1 MSKVER
7 VKLAKGLE
15 ISRAITGLWQIA
27 DMEKDGKTLDPV
39 ATSKFMEPYVIA
51 GFNAGFYKVQKW
63 KVEEHRMPNDPLFFI
78 ESIPYA
84 ETRNYVKSVITDYW
98 IYQTKL
104 GISQYSLASMVQGG
118 QPIYYSLDKE
128 KIKALQTFAYSK
140 DDGL

>member
-51 GFNAGFYKVQKW
+51 GFNTFDMADHYG
-63 KVEEHRMPNDPLFFI
+63 
-78 ESIPYA
+78 SA
-84 ETRNYVKSVITDYW
+84 EIID
-98 IYQTKL
+98 
-104 GISQYSLASMVQGG
+104 
-118 QPIYYSLDKE
+118 
-128 KIKALQTFAYSK
+128 F
-140 DDGL
+140 